1 MQYVPV
7 HFISLYNSKIQMI
20 LLFAEGQCYLLKV
33 SVFSC
38 VLPDPKIL
46 EIHLNYESMFTIHPK
61 FLLMLA
67 SLLVY
72 KC

>member
-38 VLPDPKIL
+38 VLPVPKIL
-46 EIHLNYESMFTIHPK
+46 EIHLNYESNRR
-61 FLLMLA
+61 
-67 SLLVY
+67 
-72 KC
+72 